1 MATTP
6 HPLIPSSTHVR
17 ALAEAPVR
25 VVHARRSAGPAAVD
39 EAGSIYGRLVPWDT
53 PAEVRDEG
61 GQPYTES
68 FAPGG
73 LQPPAEGV
81 IPVFAGHRVT
91 PRGIDRGPLVG
102 RLDDV
107 EARLD
112 GLYGRVVL
120 ADVPAALELRALA
133 RTVGATFSVEFT
145 DTAPPAP
152 EVIRTGA
159 ELAGLAVL
167 TAPHRGAYADAV
179 VTEVRAAP
187 GDDEDA
193 DEGDDEPDDED
204 GTGEGAGAEVD
215 GTDGPPTAARAAIR
229 REVARILGRGLARPL
244 AHPLGRY
251 DTAYAFYE
259 AARASSSDE
268 LPRQFAAAYRAY
280 RDRADMMGR
289 AFVNEVTTDNPGVV
303 PPAWLTEIFGII
315 DLGRPVITA
324 IGSRPLPPSGMEVDW
339 PYFDG
344 DMHALVGEQTVEKSD
359 ITSVKVS
366 FKKASTTIKTYAGGS
381 DISWQLIRRSQ
392 PSYREAYL
400 RIMNIAYGLVTDNVV
415 GDLLPAVPGAQTVTY
430 DVTAVDENGA
440 ALKAAVFEASALVQA
455 ATGTPAQWV
464 LAATDVFIA
473 FGGMPSM
480 VPSPYGTQ
488 NVPGTATAS
497 TLDVNVSGLHV
508 TLAPDLADGTA
519 IVSNRLA
526 CSWMEDGPFT
536 VAAPDVSKLGEDV
549 AVWGM
554 GAFAAFISRGI
565 VLLAPA
571 TIPLTADTGSTSS
584 SGSSR
589 KKSD

>member
-1 MATTP
+1 MA
-6 HPLIPSSTHVR
+6 LIDSSTHVR
-17 ALAEAPVR
+17 ALAELPVR
-25 VVHARRSAGPAAVD
+25 PLVVHARRSADPTTVD

-53 PAEVRDEG
+53 PAEVRDEAG
-61 GQPYTES
+61 APYVES

-73 LQPPAEGV
+73 LQPPTSGV
-81 IPVFAGHRVT
+81 IPVYAGHRAT
-91 PRGIDRGPLVG
+91 PRGIERGPLVG

-112 GLYGRVVL
+112 GLYGKVVL
-120 ADVPAALELRALA
+120 ADVPAAAELRALA

-145 DTAPPAP
+145 DTAAPAP
-152 EVIRTGA
+152 ELVRTNA
-159 ELAGLAVL
+159 QLDGLAVL
-167 TAPHRGAYADAV
+167 TLPQRGAYHGAEV
-179 VTEVRAAP
+179 LEVRAAP
-187 GDDEDA
+187 GD
-193 DEGDDEPDDED
+193 EPDDED
-204 GTGEGAGAEVD
+204 DDEDEGQGEPPPGEGDLD
-215 GTDGPPTAARAAIR
+215 GGLVEGGPPTAARAAIR
-229 REVARILGRGLARPL
+229 REVARIMGRGVARLP
-244 AHPLGRY
+244 AHPLARY
-251 DTAYAFYE
+251 SSAYEFYE
-259 AARASSSDE
+259 AARSSSSDE
-268 LPRQFAAAYRAY
+268 LPHHFRDSYRSY
-280 RDRADMMGR
+280 RDRVDIMGR
-289 AFVNEVTTDNPGVV
+289 AFVDQTTPDNPGVM

-359 ITSVKVS
+359 IVSVKVS
-366 FKKASTTIKTYAGGS
+366 FKKASADIKTYAGGS

-415 GDLLPAVPGAQTVTY
+415 GDLLPAVPGAQTVVY
-430 DVTAVDENGA
+430 DVAAADENGA
-440 ALKAAVFEASALVQA
+440 ALKAAVFEASALVQI

-473 FGGMPSM
+473 FGGIPAM

-508 TLAPDLADGTA
+508 TLAPDLAPGTA

-536 VAAPDVSKLGEDV
+536 VTAPVVPKLGEDV

-554 GAFAAFISRGI
+554 GTFAAFIGRGI

-571 TIPLTADTGSTSS
+571 VTPLEGR
-584 SGSSR
+584 SGTSR
-589 KKSD
+589 KKTGD